1 MFGID
6 DAQTSEAAS
15 ILQEVSSDWREL
27 LAGSEGFLT
36 SQEYRGLYR
45 QEVVWG
51 EMVGY
56 TVLEIRCESG
66 G

>member
-1 MFGID
+1 MFGIN

-15 ILQEVSSDWREL
+15 ILQEVLSDWREL